1 MFVVDLQLR
10 KEPAYVKNIPRR
22 VPESQSLGWRPP
34 FLGSVPF
41 RFLGREEGGEGV
53 PLSFAS
59 GSVRLDGGSRAS
71 PNRVQGWCRRGEWSS
86 LRRGTPLTLPLCG
99 VGSSLTPFE
108 HVLCRTAQ
116 APSLSQRVPAI
127 KRHPATYLKLRS
139 MFLPWVFTG
148 SGVSTTP
155 QRLWPAAPWTG
166 NYTGTEDLESIWC
179 SMQPGHAI
187 AISPRPPQGD
197 QGPLPKFMAS
207 VEVLQE
213 VPRPTALICQ
223 VTAAPK
229 SKRSSQ
235 P

>member
-34 FLGSVPF
+34 FLGSLPF
-41 RFLGREEGGEGV
+41 RFLGGFPCLLRRALFVLTEA
-53 PLSFAS
+53 PALHPTA
-59 GSVRLDGGSRAS
+59 SRAG
-71 PNRVQGWCRRGEWSS
+71 VAGESGVRSDAAPLLLS
-86 LRRGTPLTLPLCG
+86 LLCG

-116 APSLSQRVPAI
+116 APSLSQRVPAF

-166 NYTGTEDLESIWC
+166 N
-179 SMQPGHAI
+179 
-187 AISPRPPQGD
+187 
-197 QGPLPKFMAS
+197 
-207 VEVLQE
+207 
-213 VPRPTALICQ
+213 
-223 VTAAPK
+223 
-229 SKRSSQ
+229 
-235 P
+235 